1 MPTVNMH
8 EAKTQLS
15 RLVEAALAGEDVVIA
30 KAGKPLARLV
40 AIKEPRELGFFAG
53 TVSREVL
60 DALEAPLPD
69 DVIGSFY
76 ASVGFNGFEPLRAYC
91 I

>member
-15 RLVEAALAGEDVVIA
+15 KLVEAALAGEDVVIA
-30 KAGKPLARLV
+30 KAGKPMVRLV
-40 AIKEPRELGFFAG
+40 AIKEPRELGFLAG
-53 TVSREVL
+53 TVTREVL

-69 DVIGSFY
+69 DIIDSFY
-76 ASVGFNGFEPLRAYC
+76 DSGDFDEGSDAKRSA
-91 I
+91 